1 MTTYVAHSNQNNIC
15 ISITI
20 YKTKLLTNLKHLSE
34 YYLSFNYY
42 NELLFQTQP
51 LTTKEHIFPEQVF
64 PMTNEPNF
72 NENIYPHRITIKAYS
87 KSNLNSNNII
97 GEITIPIV
105 RVDKDAKYNNQLNAI
120 KQWYYLKNSNEEIV
134 LGILLSIKHIRL
146 NKMSNLFDNNVDNIS
161 MCNALHKQIQLRLN
175 ELNIKEQYNKYQQI
189 NIDSILHAQNAG
201 ENYIKQ
207 ISNYISK
214 QTEEILLNQNIQRN
228 HENILHSK
236 QKHLSFISRR
246 DQILQEI
253 NEFDKSV
260 IDDLNFINVL
270 QNKDEIEKHKHNV
283 KKKYKNCK
291 SQFKFHK
298 QISRTSYVNNSIFL
312 NYKLDKTGKST
323 CLTSNNIS
331 LISLHESSIENNKI
345 SISQELEKNTFKP
358 KVMQKKKQSIKHL
371 NKSTFGNL
379 CNSKPKIIN
388 ISLRNKSSNNN
399 VKALNLSKIQ
409 KFPK

>member
-1 MTTYVAHSNQNNIC
+1 MTTYVAHSNPNNIC

-20 YKTKLLTNLKHLSE
+20 YKTKLLINLNNFSE

-42 NELLFQTQP
+42 NELLFQTQSI
-51 LTTKEHIFPEQVF
+51 TTKEHIFQEQVF

-72 NENIYPHRITIKAYS
+72 NENIYPHRITIKAYL
-87 KSNLNSNNII
+87 KANLNSNNII

-105 RVDKDAKYNNQLNAI
+105 RVDKEAKYNNQLNAI

-146 NKMSNLFDNNVDNIS
+146 NKMSNLFDNNVDNVS
-161 MCNALHKQIQLRLN
+161 MCNALHKQIQLCLN

-207 ISNYISK
+207 ISNYISN
-214 QTEEILLNQNIQRN
+214 QTEEILVNQRIQKN
-228 HENILHSK
+228 HENILHLK
-236 QKHLSFISRR
+236 QKHLSLISQR

-253 NEFDKSV
+253 NSYDKSIV
-260 IDDLNFINVL
+260 DDLNYINVL
-270 QNKDEIEKHKHNV
+270 QNKDKNECLKHNV

-298 QISRTSYVNNSIFL
+298 QISRTSYINNSIFL

-358 KVMQKKKQSIKHL
+358 KVIQKKKQSIKHL

-379 CNSKPKIIN
+379 CNKKPKIIN
-388 ISLRNKSSNNN
+388 ISLRNKSINNN
-399 VKALNLSKIQ
+399 VKALNLSKIK